1 MNFDMPELSW
11 EYGYP
16 AIIIVAVA
24 VVVLLILYFR
34 RKKWL

>member
-1 MNFDMPELSW
+1 MPELSW

-16 AIIIVAVA
+16 VIIVVAVA
-24 VVVLLILYFR
+24 VVVLLVRYFR